1 MITIV
6 PYMQDWPDSFAT
18 EARRIRAH
26 LVDRILRIDHVGST
40 SVPGLAAKPV
50 IDIQISVAS
59 LEPRDPL
66 LSDMQILGYTHVETG
81 DGFDLI
87 YPFFKRPAQWPSSH
101 HVHLCEAGGE
111 QERRHLAFR
120 DYLRR
125 HGSVATKYLEL
136 KRELARIHGGA
147 SPESRESY
155 AFGKSD
161 FVERAL
167 VHAFAE
173 GLPELGCSDG

>member
-6 PYMQDWPDSFAT
+6 PYMEEWPEAFAT
-18 EARRIRAH
+18 EARRIRAQFAG
-26 LVDRILRIDHVGST
+26 RALRIDHVGST

-50 IDIQISVAS
+50 IDIQISLAS

-66 LSDMQILGYTHVETG
+66 LRDMQMLGYTHVDIG
-81 DGFDLI
+81 DGFDLV
-87 YPFFKRPAQWPSSH
+87 YPFFKRPEQWPSSH

-125 HGSVATKYLEL
+125 HTPVADSYLEL
-136 KRELARIHGGA
+136 
-147 SPESRESY
+147 
-155 AFGKSD
+155 
-161 FVERAL
+161 
-167 VHAFAE
+167 
-173 GLPELGCSDG
+173 

>member
-6 PYMQDWPDSFAT
+6 PYMQEWPDSFAT
-18 EARRIRAH
+18 EAGRIREQF
-26 LVDRILRIDHVGST
+26 VDRALRIDHVGST

-66 LSDMQILGYTHVETG
+66 LRDMQLLGYTHVDTG
-81 DGFDLI
+81 DGLDLV
-87 YPFFKRPAQWPSSH
+87 YPFFKRPAEWPSSH
-101 HVHLCEAGGE
+101 HVHLCEAGGV

-125 HGSVATKYLEL
+125 HGSVAAEYLDL
-136 KRELARIHGGA
+136 KRELARVHGGA
-147 SPESRESY
+147 SPESRENY
-155 AFGKSD
+155 ARGKSE
-161 FVERAL
+161 FVEQIL
-167 VHAFAE
+167 VRAFAE
-173 GLPELGCSDG
+173 GLPEFGSSDG